1 MKKIRTK
8 FLPLLLAL
16 VTILSLLPTSAF
28 AASKT
33 GSGIQITQNQAYW
46 STRLLANGTPYS
58 YRPPLADGKL
68 VYCMDSG
75 LGYHYATKSFLD
87 SFTWTSGSG
96 ADADAVLQSAITNS
110 GLSEMDAMTIENVK
124 WMMTYLNDCKA
135 SNVGQLFMAVQ
146 TYVWENQSYKGEPG
160 GDGDAGGYANAD
172 TYELYLS
179 LIDDLLAKKAAEDA
193 EFLKQIEAYKA
204 QGIEASIVED
214 ASAKWAVFAISS
226 NRKNQSFFNYYGPR
240 KLSVG
245 EAKPDQPEQPT
256 GGTGKITLKKT
267 AAGTLKGL
275 PGARYSIYFN
285 GQIVGS
291 DVTGE
296 SGELHIEDA
305 ATGLWTFV
313 ETAAPSGYCLDPTP
327 KSVYVDVSEGD
338 REYTVAAVN
347 YAMPSMIIYKED
359 AQTSAPVPGTVLSVK
374 SVTGAYSTSVKIGES
389 GSATLEGLE
398 PGVYVVSEE
407 SVPEPYILSNTE
419 QTVALRPGKTT
430 EVHFQDYKK
439 PGLEILKKNIAN
451 MDPIPDMTYKVEQID
466 GSFETTVTTDLRG
479 RAFLA
484 DLPVGSYRISEVGG
498 PSNVILSEIPQVIYL
513 EAGCTR
519 TVTFFNAIKPTL
531 TVLKQ
536 NSVTSDP
543 LPGAKLHIYYA
554 SDNTSTGEMHDL
566 GVFYSNEE
574 GKVILTDAERGWYKI
589 VEESCPQG
597 FGFLDGEAVQEF
609 YLEENTSKTV
619 IIRNVPLSALVG
631 FKYDT
636 KTGKGIPGCRFEL
649 RYLSGN
655 TSGTGGT
662 VIGTYVTGPNGAFTV
677 TGLKKGTYI
686 CEEVSSDGNHI
697 IDSEPQT
704 VWISGED
711 QDVVIIRFGNSPFGS
726 LLITKLSD
734 DNKRSPIP
742 NTDFLLTY
750 SDGTFVGN
758 DNGIYTTNAAG
769 EILVDGLEPGVTI
782 IVREVRAA
790 AGFLLDESPQ
800 HIQIKSGETVHLQF
814 LNKPLGNLIIKKN
827 SSAPTQEAVPGA
839 EFEITYADG
848 SYVDAAGG
856 TISSNG
862 RYVTDEHGEIRIS
875 GIVGTVVVTEIKSGP
890 GYQLDEANR
899 TQTVTINPG
908 DTQTLQFYNTPISK
922 VEFIKVDENDRSV
935 RIPDTTIE
943 VRRLDGALVTTL
955 VTSESGQAFAQ
966 LEDGSYYAV
975 ETVANP
981 KYQLDSITGYGY
993 ATTVGS
999 CWLAP
1004 LVEAGEGVN
1013 MSFLVKRQS
1022 KEKIL
1027 SKIAQTTMV
1036 NRSRMRDV
1044 GDTRQDYEE
1053 LDSAINSGLYLK
1065 DVMNRQGEDFYY
1077 MHTLIEVTAPDP
1089 ETLEQRATEVEKLCV
1104 SVDMIA
1110 RRCDYKNEQAFLSSL
1125 PILALDPDIE
1135 RKARRNALTSGVA
1148 AAFPFASYELS
1159 DHNGIFLGLNLY
1171 NRSPVFLDPYD
1182 DYKYTNGNW
1191 WIGGSTGAGKTV
1203 TLQCLGGRLR
1213 QQGKRVII
1221 IAPKKGHEFRPL
1233 CEKLGG
1239 LYLRMSPSSKDCPN
1253 LMAIRRKSLD
1263 SYAKLK
1269 NIAARDD
1276 SVLADKISQLII
1288 WFALKK
1294 KDLSEED
1301 KSRLDSSLV
1310 EVYGRYGITFDN
1322 SSIVDENGDFRTM
1335 PIISDWYDVLSQNP
1349 DTRYLSVVLSRYVT
1363 GSAAAMAS
1371 RNSIDLDNKYIV
1383 LDLSGMP
1390 DDMIADGTFWATSI
1404 AYDLIMSCE
1413 SDLSALLAD
1422 ELWSL
1427 VGATANPQAAGFVL
1441 EMVKTIRGL
1450 GGIAV
1455 TSTQG
1460 MQDLFGLDG
1469 GSYGKGILDA
1479 SRIKLVM
1486 QMEEQEARLIQDK
1499 LNLSEDEVR
1508 QITRFRRGEGLLCIG
1523 YNHVPVAFHTTPKE
1537 YEAIT
1542 TSPTDLRR
1550 GRSEYGDE

>member
-1 MKKIRTK
+1 MQVKKKPRNAAAKKIHKVPPKEKRTK
-8 FLPLLLAL
+8 KEQTEQPLLKR
-16 VTILSLLPTSAF
+16 VIF
-28 AASKT
+28 
-33 GSGIQITQNQAYW
+33 GEE
-46 STRLLANGTPYS
+46 
-58 YRPPLADGKL
+58 RP
-68 VYCMDSG
+68 
-75 LGYHYATKSFLD
+75 
-87 SFTWTSGSG
+87 
-96 ADADAVLQSAITNS
+96 
-110 GLSEMDAMTIENVK
+110 
-124 WMMTYLNDCKA
+124 
-135 SNVGQLFMAVQ
+135 
-146 TYVWENQSYKGEPG
+146 
-160 GDGDAGGYANAD
+160 
-172 TYELYLS
+172 
-179 LIDDLLAKKAAEDA
+179 DL
-193 EFLKQIEAYKA
+193 
-204 QGIEASIVED
+204 
-214 ASAKWAVFAISS
+214 
-226 NRKNQSFFNYYGPR
+226 
-240 KLSVG
+240 
-245 EAKPDQPEQPT
+245 
-256 GGTGKITLKKT
+256 
-267 AAGTLKGL
+267 
-275 PGARYSIYFN
+275 
-285 GQIVGS
+285 
-291 DVTGE
+291 
-296 SGELHIEDA
+296 
-305 ATGLWTFV
+305 
-313 ETAAPSGYCLDPTP
+313 
-327 KSVYVDVSEGD
+327 
-338 REYTVAAVN
+338 
-347 YAMPSMIIYKED
+347 
-359 AQTSAPVPGTVLSVK
+359 
-374 SVTGAYSTSVKIGES
+374 
-389 GSATLEGLE
+389 
-398 PGVYVVSEE
+398 
-407 SVPEPYILSNTE
+407 TE
-419 QTVALRPGKTT
+419 
-430 EVHFQDYKK
+430 
-439 PGLEILKKNIAN
+439 
-451 MDPIPDMTYKVEQID
+451 
-466 GSFETTVTTDLRG
+466 
-479 RAFLA
+479 
-484 DLPVGSYRISEVGG
+484 
-498 PSNVILSEIPQVIYL
+498 L
-513 EAGCTR
+513 EAGSTTILDILAPT
-519 TVTFFNAIKPTL
+519 TV
-531 TVLKQ
+531 
-536 NSVTSDP
+536 
-543 LPGAKLHIYYA
+543 
-554 SDNTSTGEMHDL
+554 
-566 GVFYSNEE
+566 
-574 GKVILTDAERGWYKI
+574 
-589 VEESCPQG
+589 
-597 FGFLDGEAVQEF
+597 
-609 YLEENTSKTV
+609 
-619 IIRNVPLSALVG
+619 
-631 FKYDT
+631 DT
-636 KTGKGIPGCRFEL
+636 KSKD
-649 RYLSGN
+649 
-655 TSGTGGT
+655 
-662 VIGTYVTGPNGAFTV
+662 
-677 TGLKKGTYI
+677 YI
-686 CEEVSSDGNHI
+686 V
-697 IDSEPQT
+697 
-704 VWISGED
+704 
-711 QDVVIIRFGNSPFGS
+711 
-726 LLITKLSD
+726 
-734 DNKRSPIP
+734 
-742 NTDFLLTY
+742 
-750 SDGTFVGN
+750 
-758 DNGIYTTNAAG
+758 
-769 EILVDGLEPGVTI
+769 VDGVY
-782 IVREVRAA
+782 
-790 AGFLLDESPQ
+790 
-800 HIQIKSGETVHLQF
+800 H
-814 LNKPLGNLIIKKN
+814 
-827 SSAPTQEAVPGA
+827 
-839 EFEITYADG
+839 TYL
-848 SYVDAAGG
+848 Y
-856 TISSNG
+856 
-862 RYVTDEHGEIRIS
+862 
-875 GIVGTVVVTEIKSGP
+875 
-890 GYQLDEANR
+890 
-899 TQTVTINPG
+899 
-908 DTQTLQFYNTPISK
+908 
-922 VEFIKVDENDRSV
+922 
-935 RIPDTTIE
+935 
-943 VRRLDGALVTTL
+943 
-955 VTSESGQAFAQ
+955 
-966 LEDGSYYAV
+966 
-975 ETVANP
+975 
-981 KYQLDSITGYGY
+981 ITGYGY

-1135 RKARRNALTSGVA
+1135 RKARRNALTSVVA

-1263 SYAKLK
+1263 SYARLK
-1269 NIAARDD
+1269 NIAVRDD

-1371 RNSIDLDNKYIV
+1371 RNNIDLDIKYIV

-1550 GRSEYGDE
+1550 GRSEHGDE